1 VIALTY
7 PLISIYYIFPSFSS
21 LVVKNTEDEGV
32 RLARNLMSTVVSERG
47 ELKKPKDFQD
57 EIRRIKD
64 DFRLDKVKVFS
75 DDGNVVYSTDEKDIG
90 EMNTRSYFREIV
102 GRGDTHTKFV
112 RKETQSLEGK
122 LMKADVVETYVPI
135 MKNDTF
141 LGAFEIY
148 YDVTLKNQ
156 LLKQRIFRFT
166 VIMLALMILFIVVI
180 LLTLFRSDKGLSIS
194 YDDEPYKGVQS
205 PFISLLIIM
214 AVIFISEGLVML
226 FLFYFPLQSFW
237 YEVIFDST
245 LLVFLVSPTLYFFLF
260 RPLIRSID
268 MHRKAEKKILSYQE
282 QLRTLISRLSVLE
295 EEERRHISEELHD
308 NINQNLA
315 LSKIKLA
322 SIKHSFPD
330 TAEEIKETSQLI
342 EQTIHFIRNLTFEIS
357 PPILYELGFKSAI
370 EWLSEQINRKF
381 GIPVHF
387 HFQGDLNEIKG
398 ETAIL
403 LFKTVRELLI
413 NAVKHA
419 RAEKVHLSMKNDDG
433 SLVINV
439 EDNGVGFDTSQIE
452 KRLIREGRFGL
463 LNIREKIWYLGG
475 TFKIESGK
483 GQGMKLTIAVPLK
496 KSG

>member
-75 DDGNVVYSTDEKDIG
+75 DDGKVVYSTDEKDIG